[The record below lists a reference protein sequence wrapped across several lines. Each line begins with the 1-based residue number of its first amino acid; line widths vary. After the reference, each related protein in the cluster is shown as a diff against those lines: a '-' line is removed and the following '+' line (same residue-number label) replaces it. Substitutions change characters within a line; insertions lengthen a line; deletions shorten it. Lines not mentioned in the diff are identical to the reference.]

1 MQREKGEKMTSV
13 EPLPPFLPNGGKTG
27 GKKMKDENFF
37 TVKGWMVN
45 RLKLKGNDLMV
56 YAIIYGFSQNGEFH
70 KISTRYISEAIGGV
84 DAKTARAAIESL
96 EKKGLIQKDQED
108 VAGVTVNSFRVA
120 QDMVGEKFPGGRE
133 KFPGGG
139 GENFPGGR
147 EKFPR
152 GVGENFPPLYI
163 YNNNNK
169 NKEREYA
176 RAREGDGDDHTP
188 PGFHQ
193 VAPAPVPDLGYP
205 KTPQEVMDKATM
217 AGIQGAT
224 IEEAEAFLDY
234 YSSRGWL
241 AAAGVRIINWQ
252 ASFKSWLRKSK
263 ERRSKDEGR
272 NQPER
277 GIGQANRR
285 RQSPADYGNTSL
297 EEWEQIKRR
306 YEETGKV

>member
-1 MQREKGEKMTSV
+1 
-13 EPLPPFLPNGGKTG
+13 
-27 GKKMKDENFF
+27 MKDENFF

-45 RLKLKGNDLMV
+45 RLKLKGNELMV

-152 GVGENFPPLYI
+152 GVGKNSPHIYI

-169 NKEREYA
+169 NKECEYA
-176 RAREGDGDDHTP
+176 RALTRDGEAHTP
-188 PGFHQ
+188 PGFPQ

-252 ASFKSWLRKSK
+252 ASFRNWIRIGK
-263 ERRSKDEGR
+263 EKKAKGAKNGDFRGSNSGVRQPYIEGR
-272 NQPER
+272 FNVAGDGYEYSDLDR
-277 GIGQANRR
+277 IFGKESDSAGTGEA
-285 RQSPADYGNTSL
+285 GNAGAGA
-297 EEWEQIKRR
+297 RP
-306 YEETGKV
+306 

>member
-1 MQREKGEKMTSV
+1 
-13 EPLPPFLPNGGKTG
+13 
-27 GKKMKDENFF
+27 MKDENFF

-45 RLKLKGNDLMV
+45 RLKLKGNELMV

-108 VAGVTVNSFRVA
+108 VAGVTVNSFRVS
-120 QDMVGEKFPGGRE
+120 QDMVGEKFPR
-133 KFPGGG
+133 GG
-139 GENFPGGR
+139 GENFPGVG
-147 EKFPR
+147 EKFPG
-152 GVGENFPPLYI
+152 GVGKNSPPIYI
-163 YNNNNK
+163 YNNNNNK
-169 NKEREYA
+169 NKEGEYA
-176 RAREGDGDDHTP
+176 RAREEEVEDHTP
-188 PGFHQ
+188 PGFPQ
-193 VAPAPVPDLGYP
+193 VAPAPVPNLGYP

-263 ERRSKDEGR
+263 GIGAKNAGRKTGPVGGIGQDNRRSK
-272 NQPER
+272 
-277 GIGQANRR
+277 
-285 RQSPADYGNTSL
+285 SPADYGNTSL
-297 EEWEQIKRR
+297 DEWEEIRKR
-306 YEETGKV
+306 YEQTGKA

>member
-1 MQREKGEKMTSV
+1 
-13 EPLPPFLPNGGKTG
+13 
-27 GKKMKDENFF
+27 MKDENFF

-70 KISTRYISEAIGGV
+70 KISTRYMSDAIGGV
-84 DAKTARAAIESL
+84 DAKTIRAAIESL

-133 KFPGGG
+133 KFP
-139 GENFPGGR
+139 
-147 EKFPR
+147 R
-152 GVGENFPPLYI
+152 GVGKNSPPIYI

-169 NKEREYA
+169 NTEGEYA
-176 RAREGDGDDHTP
+176 RAREEEVEDHTP
-188 PGFHQ
+188 PGFPQ
-193 VAPAPVPDLGYP
+193 VAPAPVPNLGYP

-263 ERRSKDEGR
+263 EIGAKNAGRKTGPVGGIGQDNRRSK
-272 NQPER
+272 
-277 GIGQANRR
+277 
-285 RQSPADYGNTSL
+285 SPADYGNTSL
-297 EEWEQIKRR
+297 DEWEEIRKR
-306 YEETGKV
+306 YEQTGKA

>member
-1 MQREKGEKMTSV
+1 
-13 EPLPPFLPNGGKTG
+13 
-27 GKKMKDENFF
+27 MKDENFF

-96 EKKGLIQKDQED
+96 EKKGLIQKDKED

-120 QDMVGEKFPGGRE
+120 QDKVGENFPGGRE

-139 GENFPGGR
+139 G
-147 EKFPR
+147 KIS
-152 GVGENFPPLYI
+152 PPIYI

-169 NKEREYA
+169 NTEGEYA
-176 RAREGDGDDHTP
+176 RAREEDGEDHTP
-188 PGFHQ
+188 PGFPQ
-193 VAPAPVPDLGYP
+193 VAPASVPDLGYP

-224 IEEAEAFLDY
+224 VEEAEAFLDY

-263 ERRSKDEGR
+263 ERRSRDEGR
-272 NQPER
+272 NER
-277 GIGQANRR
+277 GIGQATRR
-285 RQSPADYGNTSL
+285 SQSPADYGNTSL
-297 EEWEQIKRR
+297 EEWEEIKRR
-306 YEETGKV
+306 YEETGKA